1 MGVNIFLWKGFIKF
15 VCEGKIIIIL
25 FILRLGEVNKK
36 TIKKLKMF
44 Y

>member
-25 FILRLGEVNKK
+25 FILRHGEENKK
-36 TIKKLKMF
+36 IIKKLRMF
-44 Y
+44 C